1 MTVFTEW
8 TNNKIAVKQMSV
20 FWVIVLFYDVSFA
33 SCNDCQISAV
43 KKTGQNMIVLEDEP
57 EQFVVCCFYKFS
69 QVR

>member
-1 MTVFTEW
+1 
-8 TNNKIAVKQMSV
+8 MSV